1 MIPHCGSDLHLEKG
15 LLRGFGGGDTQQA
28 LKLYQTPSRVFSLI
42 TLSACHHLHE
52 SWASIVYLIWR
63 AMHRQEGLEEASIL
77 LVSPFI
83 PLQDGDNSGYF
94 TLGLL

>member
-1 MIPHCGSDLHLEKG
+1 MS
-15 LLRGFGGGDTQQA
+15 LRQERSP
-28 LKLYQTPSRVFSLI
+28 KPEIFSLPELPP
-42 TLSACHHLHE
+42 LSLATAFCHYTGVLG
-52 SWASIVYLIWR
+52 AVVLVPNAGR
-63 AMHRQEGLEEASIL
+63 EGLEEASIL